1 MRFSVF
7 DDDEA
12 MSVSAAEIM
21 AHAVAGKPDLLLCAA
36 SGASPIRAYQLF
48 TRDNK
53 AGAALRVVKLDE
65 WAGVAADDEASCDA
79 YLRRHL
85 IEPLA
90 IPPARYWSFDGGAAD
105 GAAECAAMNRRL
117 AAEGPIDLC
126 VLGVGVNGHLAL
138 NEPAAELQADCHV
151 AALAATSK
159 DHPMLREH
167 ATPPSHGLTLGM
179 AAILQSKHLLVLV
192 SGAHK
197 LDAMKTFLS
206 RRITP
211 HFPAS
216 FLWLHGNVDLLCDAA
231 AMAGLE
237 APS

>member
-151 AALAATSK
+151 AAL
-159 DHPMLREH
+159 
-167 ATPPSHGLTLGM
+167 SHGLTLGM